1 MKYTGTSPLMS
12 RFTPRACKLLV
23 TILTGHDAFRGWS
36 GACRGWTRTGPP
48 VVDLGQVTSVAALV
62 VKLAITELTVYDVF
76 VKLAVL
82 PVC

>member
-1 MKYTGTSPLMS
+1 MS
-12 RFTPRACKLLV
+12 RFTPRTCKLLV

-36 GACRGWTRTGPP
+36 EACRRLTGPP

-82 PVC
+82 PVCQLE